1 MTNAGCFL
9 AVFVGVSAL
18 ASLVLAQSASEAVAQ
33 PLNEIVLLN
42 NGRVLQGQVNRT
54 FDQVHVQT
62 AAGSRIVLQANRVDQ
77 IFDSLS
83 AAFHYR
89 GSKLGSDDIDGHLS
103 LFHWCLKHRLKAE
116 AQQQLDRLMQTQIDA
131 RQLQFL
137 DRQLVRA
144 FEPSTS
150 AVVKNGR
157 RNEPHRGVAD
167 KSLSSLD
174 VDPVFHSLPSVN
186 REENSMPAV
195 MVDRAVAM
203 ASHTEP
209 VKKNETKE
217 TGDNDFVRT
226 KTKPSVLSQL
236 DSMTEL
242 LTREDLHHFQ
252 RRVQPVLLKGCLA
265 AKCHNSTAT
274 TMPLFHRGRGQLV
287 PKRFTQRNLQT
298 IVDWVDASQPADS
311 SLVTQAVTAHGGQK
325 SPGIKVGS
333 KQFDLLTDW
342 LRQVAKNSPEL
353 LPAAVVSEKSE
364 PIDLVGLESEDAEA
378 LSVVQK
384 TGRAVTGPSKE
395 RQAAKLERKQPE
407 PVVDPFDPAAFNRL
421 PK

>member
-83 AAFHYR
+83 AAFQHR
-89 GSKLGSDDIDGHLS
+89 GSKLGSEDIDGHLS

-137 DRQLVRA
+137 DRQLVRT
-144 FEPSTS
+144 FEPSKL
-150 AVVKNGR
+150 AVVKND
-157 RNEPHRGVAD
+157 RNTEPNRVVAD
-167 KSLSSLD
+167 KSLSYLD
-174 VDPVFHSLPSVN
+174 IEPIFHSLPSVN
-186 REENSMPAV
+186 REENFMPAV

-209 VKKNETKE
+209 VKTEAKE
-217 TGDNDFVRT
+217 TVKIDVART
-226 KTKPSVLSQL
+226 KTKPSVLGQL

-242 LTREDLHHFQ
+242 LTREDLHQFQ
-252 RRVQPVLLKGCLA
+252 RRVQPILLKGCLA

-287 PKRFTQRNLQT
+287 PKRFTQRNLQS
-298 IVDWVDASQPADS
+298 IVDWVDANQLADS

-378 LSVVQK
+378 LSAAQK

>member
-33 PLNEIVLLN
+33 RLNEIVLLN

-83 AAFHYR
+83 AAFQHR
-89 GSKLGSDDIDGHLS
+89 GSKLGSDDIAGHLS

-137 DRQLVRA
+137 DRQLVRT
-144 FEPSTS
+144 FEPSKL
-150 AVVKNGR
+150 AVVKND
-157 RNEPHRGVAD
+157 RNTEPNRVVAD
-167 KSLSSLD
+167 KSLSYLD
-174 VDPVFHSLPSVN
+174 VEPVFHSLPSVN

-203 ASHTEP
+203 ASHTEQ
-209 VKKNETKE
+209 VKTEAKE
-217 TGDNDFVRT
+217 IGKIDVTRT
-226 KTKPSVLSQL
+226 KTQPSVLGQL
-236 DSMTEL
+236 DSMTDL
-242 LTREDLHHFQ
+242 LNREDLHHFQ
-252 RRVQPVLLKGCLA
+252 RRVQPILLKGCLA

-287 PKRFTQRNLQT
+287 PKRFTQRNLQS
-298 IVDWVDASQPADS
+298 IMDWVDANQPADS